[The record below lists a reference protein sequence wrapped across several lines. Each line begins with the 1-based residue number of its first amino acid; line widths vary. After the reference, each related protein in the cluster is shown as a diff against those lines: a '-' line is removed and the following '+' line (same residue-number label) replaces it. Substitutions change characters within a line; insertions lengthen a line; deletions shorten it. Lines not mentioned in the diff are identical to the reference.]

1 MRKILII
8 LLLFINSLFSDD
20 FAIMYDYQRDYKI
33 AMEKAK
39 EQKKDIVFIL
49 VATYCP
55 WCDKLKEE
63 VLSLEYTQEIL
74 QKKYI
79 PLMLTIGVDKF
90 PKKFNSFVV
99 PTIHFI
105 SYKDESII
113 ETVLGFN
120 NNYRFYEIIE
130 AK

>member
-1 MRKILII
+1 MKKA
-8 LLLFINSLFSDD
+8 LFIFFLLINFLYADD
-20 FAIMYDYQRDYKI
+20 FAIMYDYERDYQTAI
-33 AMEKAK
+33 EKAK
-39 EQKKDIVFIL
+39 KTKKDIVFVI

-55 WCDKLKEE
+55 WCDKLKDE

-74 QKKYI
+74 QKNYI
-79 PLMLTIGVDKF
+79 PLMLVSGVDKF

-113 ETVLGFN
+113 ETILGFN